1 MHGVKRHIYTMHWHS
16 KMSHYNYERHFTI
29 AKMENI
35 DSIDNVELRRVQA
48 LHGERT
54 LTFVL
59 PKSFAVHLGIGKGD
73 FLKCHVDGNRLIVE
87 KVKT

>member
-1 MHGVKRHIYTMHWHS
+1 MHGERELGTSTMRFF
-16 KMSHYNYERHFTI
+16 YTI
-29 AKMENI
+29 AKMVNI
-35 DSIDNVELRRVQA
+35 DLIDNVELRRVQA

-59 PKSFAVHLGIGKGD
+59 PKSFAVHLGIEKGD